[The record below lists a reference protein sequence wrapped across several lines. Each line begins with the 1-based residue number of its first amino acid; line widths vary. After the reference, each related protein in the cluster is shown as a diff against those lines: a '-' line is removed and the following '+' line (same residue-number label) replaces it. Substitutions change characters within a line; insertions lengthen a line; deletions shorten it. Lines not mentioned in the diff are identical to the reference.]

1 MWNVLSALT
10 AERVRRDVDVLA
22 HAGLDVGTFLDE
34 LHQSLSR
41 AVPYDAACFAMCD
54 PATQLLTST
63 YKFGDLAGQD
73 ERDVE
78 WGMIEYGD
86 TEDTTF
92 IEMARSQRAAV
103 AVHDLNAGD
112 VLRSRRMREFI
123 TPYFDFRDE
132 LRLVARANGQLWGG
146 AALFRDGDT
155 QPFSAAEIAYVDA
168 LSSVVAVGMR
178 TGVLARLAHPHE
190 PIPTTGPAVV
200 IVDRNDQISQI
211 SLGAEQLLGQLVAHP
226 HAADPTG
233 VLAAL
238 VARAR
243 LYGRGF
249 VPQPPRSRVRMTTGE
264 WFVLHAAPLAG
275 REGRTDDVVITIEE
289 ARPPEIVPLVV
300 AAFDLTARERDV
312 LQLVL
317 QGVDTKEIAATLHLS
332 TYTVQ
337 DHLKSIF
344 EKADVR
350 SRRELVARVFFDQ
363 YVPRLGAEIAP
374 SGWFLPS

>member
-1 MWNVLSALT
+1 VLSTLT
-10 AERVRRDVDVLA
+10 AERVRQDVDVLA

-41 AVPYDAACFAMCD
+41 AVPFDAACFAMCD
-54 PATQLLTST
+54 PATQMLTST
-63 YKFGDLAGQD
+63 YKFGALAGQD

-78 WGMIEYGD
+78 WGLIEYGD
-86 TEDTTF
+86 VEDTTF
-92 IEMARSQRAAV
+92 MEMARSERAA
-103 AVHDLNAGD
+103 ATVHELTSGDLM
-112 VLRSRRMREFI
+112 RSRRMREFI
-123 TPYFDFRDE
+123 TPYFGFGDE

-146 AALFRDGDT
+146 VALFRDDVSR
-155 QPFSAAEIAYVDA
+155 PFSPVEIAYVDG
-168 LSSVVAVGMR
+168 LSTAVAVGLR
-178 TGVLARLAHPHE
+178 TGALARLTRAHVPVH
-190 PIPTTGPAVV
+190 TTGPAVV

-211 SLGAEQLLGQLVAHP
+211 SVGAEQLLAQLAGHP
-226 HAADPTG
+226 RAADPVGT
-233 VLAAL
+233 LAAL

-243 LYGRGF
+243 LYGRGS
-249 VPQPPRSRVRMTTGE
+249 VLHPPRSRVRLATGE

-275 REGRTDDVVITIEE
+275 DNGRTDDVVITIEE

-300 AAFDLTARERDV
+300 AAFDLTPRERDV

-350 SRRELVARVFFDQ
+350 SRRELMARVFFDQ

-374 SGWFLPS
+374 SGWFLPG